1 MRWSIRVQLLVPLLT
16 LLVGVVGMSVWT
28 ALASADRARRQIE
41 KQMHNIARTVA
52 AKIPIINQHTLP
64 LMKGLSGAEFLPCD
78 THGEPLHDDDG
89 RPLTTLP
96 ELPDELPGITPAWEA
111 LTE

>member
-1 MRWSIRVQLLVPLLT
+1 MRWSSRVQLLVPLLT

-28 ALASADRARRQIE
+28 ALATADRARRQIE
-41 KQMHNIARTVA
+41 KQMHDIARTVA
-52 AKIPIINQHTLP
+52 ATFPTNQYTLP

-78 THGEPLHDDDG
+78 THGEPLHDFDG

-96 ELPDELPGITPAWEA
+96 ELPDRLPGI
-111 LTE
+111 